1 MSQESKEKQQRK
13 KNKEASSGMGFNL
26 ETALLKSKKS
36 FCISLYKK
44 KKKWGC

>member
-1 MSQESKEKQQRK
+1 M
-13 KNKEASSGMGFNL
+13 NKEGSSGLRFNL

-44 KKKWGC
+44 K